1 MACRQRGD
9 SGGSPSWFHAGW
21 SIYRSIYLFFALV
34 TSVNST
40 DVSQAANPTFPGMV
54 TCDENGITMEFPS
67 SFRTKKW
74 HASVVDP
81 LDVEMLKCRYVLDPE
96 KLTLRVPY
104 DNCTKRVHGGHQMT
118 IRFVNSSAASTHKAV
133 KYQFFCPAMQVE
145 EIPGVSAS
153 TICQRDS
160 MSFSLPRIF
169 SGLADAGENSSVK
182 MGWNVEVGDGPK
194 AITLPLPEAMKEGFG
209 LLIDDHKMTFH
220 VPFHA
225 TGVAHYVQHQSHLYM
240 VSLKLSFV
248 SPGQK
253 IIFSSQAICVSDP
266 VTCNATHMTVTIPE
280 FPGKFKSMNFE
291 NRNLAVSQLRDN
303 GIDIEATNGLRLHFS
318 KTLLKMKFSEKCL
331 LDQFYLPSLIL
342 TFYLRGE
349 MVSMVI
355 YPECPCESPVSIVT
369 DELCTPDGFMDFEVY
384 SHQTKPALNLATL
397 RVGNSS
403 CQPVFKAQSGRLVQ
417 FHIPL
422 NGCGTRYKFEDD
434 KVVYENEIHALW
446 TDLPPSKISRDSE
459 FRMTVK
465 CFYIRDDMLL
475 NFSVESLPPPVA
487 SVKPGPLALILQTY
501 PDKSYQQPY
510 GDNEYPVVKY
520 LRQPIYME
528 VRVLNRGDP
537 NIKLVLDDCWAT
549 STADPDSIPQWNIV
563 VDGCEY
569 NLDNYQTTF
578 HPVDSTVTHPGHY
591 QRFDVKTFAFVSEAQ
606 EPFSL
611 VYFHCSALICN
622 QLAPDSPLCSVTCP
636 VSSRHRRAT
645 GTTEEEKMTVS
656 LPGPILLLSG
666 GSSFRDVSPS
676 DLGLVKASGNSQEK
690 GESGTGMS
698 ASFPDVVDSQGH
710 GTAGDVAP
718 KVVVAMAILVG
729 VVATLGFVSY
739 LLKKTML
746 NH

>member
-1 MACRQRGD
+1 MAHRQRGD
-9 SGGSPSWFHAGW
+9 SGSPPSWFHPGW

-34 TSVNST
+34 TSVNSI
-40 DVSQAANPTFPGMV
+40 DISQLVNPTFPGTV
-54 TCDENGITMEFPS
+54 ICDENGITVEFPS
-67 SFRTKKW
+67 SLGAKKW

-81 LDVEMLKCRYVLDPE
+81 LGVEMLNCAYVLDPE
-96 KLTLRVPY
+96 KLTLRAPY
-104 DNCTKRVHGGHQMT
+104 GNCTKRVHGGHQMT
-118 IRFVNSSAASTHKAV
+118 IRFENSSAASRHGAV

-145 EIPGVSAS
+145 ETPGVSAS
-153 TICQRDS
+153 TICQKDS
-160 MSFSLPRIF
+160 MSFSLPRVF
-169 SGLADAGENSSVK
+169 TGLADENEDPSVQ
-182 MGWNVEVGDGPK
+182 MGWSVEVGDGPK
-194 AITLPLPEAMKEGFG
+194 AITLSLPEAMKEGFG
-209 LLIDDHKMTFH
+209 LLIDNHKMTFY
-220 VPFHA
+220 VPFNA
-225 TGVAHYVQHQSHLYM
+225 TGVTHYMQGNSHLYM
-240 VSLKLSFV
+240 VSLKLTFV

-253 IIFSSQAICVSDP
+253 VIFSSQAICATDP

-280 FPGKFKSMNFE
+280 FPGKLKSVNFE
-291 NRNLAVSQLRDN
+291 KRNIAVSQLHDN
-303 GIDIEATNGLRLHFS
+303 GIDIETTNGLRLHFS

-342 TFYLRGE
+342 TFYLRE
-349 MVSMVI
+349 TVSMAI
-355 YPECPCESPVSIVT
+355 YPECPCESPVSLVT
-369 DELCTPDGFMDFEVY
+369 DELCTQDGFMDFKVY

-446 TDLPPSKISRDSE
+446 TDLPPSTISRDSE

-465 CFYIRDDMLL
+465 CSYSRDDNLL

-510 GDNEYPVVKY
+510 GDNEYPIEKY

-528 VRVLNRGDP
+528 VRVLNRDDP

-578 HPVDSTVTHPGHY
+578 HPVGSTVTHPGHY

-636 VSSRHRRAT
+636 VSSRRRREVKHKLMSPAT
-645 GTTEEEKMTVS
+645 GPTEEEKMTVS
-656 LPGPILLLSG
+656 LPGPILLLSD
-666 GSSFRDVSPS
+666 GSSFRDV
-676 DLGLVKASGNSQEK
+676 
-690 GESGTGMS
+690 
-698 ASFPDVVDSQGH
+698 VDSKGH
-710 GTAGDVAP
+710 GTAGDAAS
-718 KVVVAMAILVG
+718 KAVVAMAVIAG